1 MGPTHTT
8 RTLKKAKGQH
18 LQMLTCYDFQTAQLL
33 EQTEL
38 DMILVGDSLGNVV
51 LGLETTVQVGLDEM
65 ILFTKAVRRGAPNK
79 FLVTDLPF
87 GTYADF
93 QSGLQ
98 NAIKLFQQTQAQAV
112 KLEGAAEYQLDLIQ
126 RLTENGVP
134 VMGHIG
140 LRPQSVHQMGGYY
153 MHGRNKAESERLL
166 KEARA
171 LEKAGCFSIVLE
183 CVDEKTSKAIT
194 QELKIPSIGIGSGD
208 TTDGQ
213 VLVINDLLHLGPQ
226 APPSFCRPVANLYE
240 IKKELIETYLKGQRP
255 QTSIGES
262 LS

>member
-1 MGPTHTT
+1 
-8 RTLKKAKGQH
+8 
-18 LQMLTCYDFQTAQLL
+18 MLTCYDFQTAQLL

-65 ILFTKAVRRGAPNK
+65 ILFTKAVRRGAPTK

-98 NAIKLFQQTQAQAV
+98 NAIKLFQQTNAQAV
-112 KLEGAAEYQLDLIQ
+112 KLEGAAKYQLELIE

-153 MHGRNKAESERLL
+153 THGKNKAQAEQLL

-171 LEKAGCFSIVLE
+171 LEKAGCFSVVLE
-183 CVDEKTSKAIT
+183 CIEPEISKQIT
-194 QELKIPSIGIGSGD
+194 QELKIPTIGIGSSD
-208 TTDGQ
+208 DTDGQ
-213 VLVINDLLHLGPQ
+213 VLVINDLLHLGVTD
-226 APPSFCRPVANLYE
+226 PPKFCRPLANLYE
-240 IKKELIETYLKGQRP
+240 IKKELIEAYLNKQRRTESS
-255 QTSIGES
+255 QTQS